1 MLKGYIKKIN
11 ETEFYAH
18 FECWGYGQMSIY
30 EALKFEGVDLA
41 KDADSLKIGESKYY
55 SF

>member
-11 ETEFYAH
+11 DTEFYAH
-18 FECWGYGQMSIY
+18 FECWGYGQMSIA
-30 EALKFEGVDLA
+30 EALEFEGVDLT
-41 KDADSLKIGESKYY
+41 KDAEALKIGESKYY

>member
-18 FECWGYGQMSIY
+18 FECWGYGQLTIA
-30 EALKFEGVDLA
+30 EALELEGVDLT
-41 KDADSLKIGESKYY
+41 KDADRLKIGESKYY